1 MVVLDCQSLRYRVNN
16 SIGAPVFILNAPI
29 DGQENV
35 ILTGA
40 DIPQPGAPPT
50 ATGLSAQSILA
61 DAPAQSS
68 EHTGDTVAGD
78 SANPLL
84 STILLDQSERQQA
97 LASPQPTQPAA
108 DAGPEEEGQ
117 KQGRQAKQQGSA
129 KDKFKR
135 VPAKL
140 L

>member
-1 MVVLDCQSLRYRVNN
+1 MVVLDCQSLHWSAQN
-16 SIGAPVFILNAPI
+16 GPPTVFILNAPI
-29 DGQENV
+29 DGQENAMP
-35 ILTGA
+35 TGS
-40 DIPQPGAPPT
+40 DVPQPVAPT

-61 DAPAQSS
+61 DPPAQSS
-68 EHTGDTVAGD
+68 EYAGDTVAGD

-97 LASPQPTQPAA
+97 LASPQPAA
-108 DAGPEEEGQ
+108 EAGPEEEGQ

>member
-1 MVVLDCQSLRYRVNN
+1 MDAGGNQ
-16 SIGAPVFILNAPI
+16 IFFINAPI
-29 DGQENV
+29 DGQENAMP
-35 ILTGA
+35 TGA
-40 DIPQPGAPPT
+40 NVPQPDAPPT

-61 DAPAQSS
+61 DPPAQSS

-108 DAGPEEEGQ
+108 DAGQEEEGQ